1 MDIFRFHCRSVL
13 LFVCSLALGTGCRT
27 STHTPEKA
35 NPETT
40 VGTQTA
46 QSGTGYA
53 LLFDLMGDEQNV
65 SKLLIIKR
73 ERAELNELIKA
84 ISKTAGEAHKQLE
97 AFGKADPSLNLKS
110 KGLPP
115 GEVAT
120 RASISKAKAKELLTD
135 KGKDFELAMLL
146 SQSEALTYAEHLA
159 ITIGVREAN
168 ASRAE
173 FLRKLAVELARL
185 RLNVRSMLAEH
196 YTWNG
201 T

>member
-1 MDIFRFHCRSVL
+1 MHVFRFRSL
-13 LFVCSLALGTGCRT
+13 LVFVCGLAVCTGCRT
-27 STHTPEKA
+27 STQPPEKK

-40 VGTQTA
+40 VGTQTPR
-46 QSGTGYA
+46 SGSGYA

-65 SKLLIIKR
+65 SKLLIVKR
-73 ERAELNELIKA
+73 ERAELNELVKA

-97 AFGKADPSLNLKS
+97 AFGKADSSLDLKS
-110 KGLPP
+110 KELPP
-115 GEVAT
+115 AEVAA

-135 KGKDFELAMLL
+135 KGKDFELSLLL

-159 ITIGVREAN
+159 ITIGVREAD

-185 RLNVRSMLAEH
+185 RLNVKSMLAEH